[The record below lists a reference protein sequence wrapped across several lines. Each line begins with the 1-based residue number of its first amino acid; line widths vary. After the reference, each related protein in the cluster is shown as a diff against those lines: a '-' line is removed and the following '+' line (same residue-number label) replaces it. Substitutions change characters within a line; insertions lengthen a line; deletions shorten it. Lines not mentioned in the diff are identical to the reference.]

1 MRQANSSR
9 HELAGVKT
17 TGQNDGLIGN
27 NMPGGVSIMKNKA
40 LRLAG
45 AVFAALF
52 TVVLTTGVSA
62 ASSGSKPPP
71 VVGISTGSSGTQW
84 RDEMIASLKKVG
96 DQYVK
101 EGKIKSYRIVN
112 NVTNGDATEQANIIR
127 NFISQGVNIILLDP
141 NSAAALNGVIREA
154 ENAGIVVVPFD
165 ATVTAPHTLQVTVD
179 QYAWEKKWVSWLC
192 DTLKKGNVIEIY
204 GLPGHPAN
212 NARVKAA
219 KDVLAKHP
227 DIKLIAQTSGYW
239 DETKGKEAA
248 SQIIASGKQI
258 DGVLT
263 QDGMGYG
270 VLQAFL
276 DAGKLPKV
284 MFSDPSTAGFK
295 AWKKLRDEGKDVQF
309 VTESNP
315 PGIGGTAFR
324 IALGV
329 YNGKKFKQGVLTD
342 KDIYYYRNTTLYTQ
356 KNFDE
361 AWAKLKNKPDNYLLN
376 HVMTQKAVDALFQ

>member
-1 MRQANSSR
+1 MKSKNLSFMGVLLGATLALTTSVGANAAN
-9 HELAGVKT
+9 ELAHNWGK
-17 TGQNDGLIGN
+17 
-27 NMPGGVSIMKNKA
+27 
-40 LRLAG
+40 
-45 AVFAALF
+45 
-52 TVVLTTGVSA
+52 
-62 ASSGSKPPP
+62 SGSAP

-96 DQYVK
+96 NEYKK

-154 ENAGIVVVPFD
+154 ENAGILVVPFD
-165 ATVTAPHTLQVTVD
+165 ATVTAPNTLQVTVD

-192 DTLKKGNVIEIY
+192 HTMQKGNAVEIY

-212 NARVKAA
+212 KARVKAA
-219 KDVLAKHP
+219 HDVLAKYPKIH
-227 DIKLIAQTSGYW
+227 LIAKTSGYW
-239 DETKGKEAA
+239 DETKAKEAA
-248 SQIIASGKQI
+248 AQIIASGKRI

-263 QDGMGYG
+263 QDSMGYG

-284 MFSDPSTAGFK
+284 MFADPSTQSFK
-295 AWKKLRDEGKDVQF
+295 EWRKLHAQGKDVKF
-309 VTESNP
+309 VSESNP

-324 IALGV
+324 IALNV
-329 YNGKKFKQGVLTD
+329 YNGEKFKPNTLTD
-342 KDIYYYRNTTLYTQ
+342 HDIYYYRNTTLYTE
-356 KNFDE
+356 KNFNQG
-361 AWAKLKNKPDNYLLN
+361 WQKLKGKPDGYLLN
-376 HVMTQKAVDALFQ
+376 HVMTQKEVDALFQ